1 MVDVDLLKKAIS
13 GNGLTNK
20 ELAQKMGCSEA
31 TLYNKFRSG
40 VFNSNE
46 IEFLIEELH
55 IQEPWKIF
63 FADVVA
69 HQATNSTSGND
80 PVIVLKND
88 T

>member
-1 MVDVDLLKKAIS
+1 MVDVDLLKRAIA
-13 GNGLTNK
+13 GNGLTNR

-31 TLYNKFRSG
+31 TLYNKFRTG

-63 FADVVA
+63 FAEVVA
-69 HQATNSTSGND
+69 SQATNETDKNE
-80 PVIVLKND
+80 PVIVLKAG

>member
-1 MVDVDLLKKAIS
+1 MVDVDLLKRAIA
-13 GNGLTNK
+13 GNGLTNR

-31 TLYNKFRSG
+31 TLYNKFRTG

-63 FADVVA
+63 FAEVVA
-69 HQATNSTSGND
+69 QQATDKDDKNE
-80 PVIVLKND
+80 PVIVLKAG

>member
-1 MVDVDLLKKAIS
+1 MVDVDLLKRAIA
-13 GNGLTNK
+13 GNGLTNR

-31 TLYNKFRSG
+31 TLYNKFRTG

-63 FADVVA
+63 FAEVVA
-69 HQATNSTSGND
+69 QQATGKDDKNE
-80 PVIVLKND
+80 PVIVLKAG